1 MKYVKYTDPFLGNGE
16 ITLPEQT
23 FPASSWH
30 FIKGLSGNT
39 SPAAALPFGK
49 YTACGYDGAYPCG
62 SGINDMNCGGPIRKL
77 FDRPHFIGISHLH
90 HDGTGAIGVYY
101 NYALT
106 CPYDGDFPSFQPFPI
121 LREEAE
127 PGYYLAETDSVTA
140 EATVTRSAA
149 LHRYRF
155 KGSGVHRVAVDFAND
170 GLHSDEWGM
179 RGKVTGKVEVLS
191 ETRLR
196 AVMTIQKA
204 EIVFDFEVRGAS
216 LVSLYRGTDTVPGN
230 EVSLDLPSSDTRMG
244 GIFALT
250 GNEAEVRLV
259 ISFAGI
265 PDRSPFE
272 AEPRSFD
279 EARKDA
285 EAEWEEALSKIE
297 IDTEDERE
305 KEIFYSNLYHTLTKP
320 CDYTGEAFFFH
331 DKGRKMVT
339 DLATMWDIY
348 KTQFPLLYTLY
359 PDISE
364 KILSTFAAFGEEY
377 GYYPHC
383 LLASGR
389 LDIENRQARS
399 LAEYTVCDAYY
410 RGIGADYPALVEGAE
425 KDARR
430 TPAFFGPRPLKTTPG
445 FYASHILDMAEAFSC
460 LAPIANELGM
470 TETAERYAEY
480 GKRFSDAFGPDGMMR
495 PDSDY
500 YEGNRYNYS
509 FRPLFDREARIA
521 IAGRE
526 NLIREAE
533 RFFGFLDPADL
544 SSRFEGFN
552 NETDMEAPL
561 FLHELGLR
569 DRMCEV
575 IVSGMD
581 STFTT
586 GRGGV
591 PGNADSGGLN
601 ACYLWNVIG
610 IFPVSGQNRMI
621 VGSPRFPETVLH
633 LKNAD
638 FRIVKTGEG
647 IYPEKAEWNGTL
659 LPDFELPVT
668 EMMKGGT
675 LTVTMKEKRK
685 SL

>member
-1 MKYVKYTDPFLGNGE
+1 MKYTKYADPFLGNGE
-16 ITLPEQT
+16 IALPEPS
-23 FPASSWH
+23 FPASTWH

-39 SPAAALPFGK
+39 TPAASLPFGK
-49 YTACGYDGAYPCG
+49 YTAGGYDGAYPCG
-62 SGINDMNCGGPIRKL
+62 SGINDMNCGGPIRKI

-106 CPYDGDFPSFQPFPI
+106 CPYDGDFPVFQPVPI
-121 LREEAE
+121 LREEAK
-127 PGYYLAETDSVTA
+127 PGYYAAETEILTA

-155 KGSGVHRVAVDFAND
+155 KGSGSHRVAVDFAND
-170 GLHSDEWGM
+170 GLFSEEWGM
-179 RGKVTGKVEVLS
+179 RGKVTGRAEVLS
-191 ETRLR
+191 ANRIR

-204 EIVFDFEVRGAS
+204 EIVFDFEIRGAA
-216 LVSLYRGTDTVPGN
+216 LISLYRGSESVPGN
-230 EVSLDLPSSDTRMG
+230 DVSLDSPSSSVRMG
-244 GIFALT
+244 GIFQLN

-259 ISFAGI
+259 ISFANV
-265 PDRSPFE
+265 PTRSPFE
-272 AEPRSFD
+272 AEPRSFG
-279 EARKDA
+279 EARRDA
-285 EAEWEEALSKIE
+285 EAEWEEALSGIE

-320 CDYTGEAFFFH
+320 CDYTGEAFFFRE
-331 DKGRKMVT
+331 KNRKMVT

-348 KTQFPLLYTLY
+348 KTQLPLLYTLY

-364 KILSTFAAFGEEY
+364 KILATFAAFGEEY

-389 LDIENRQARS
+389 LDIENKQARS
-399 LAEYTVCDAYY
+399 LAEYTFCDAYY
-410 RGIGADYPALVEGAE
+410 RGIKADYPALVAGAE
-425 KDARR
+425 QDARR
-430 TPAFFGPRPLKTTPG
+430 TPAFFGERPLKISPG
-445 FYASHILDMAEAFSC
+445 FFASHILDMAEAFSC
-460 LAPIANELGM
+460 LVPVAEALGM
-470 TETAERYAEY
+470 KETAERYAEY
-480 GKRFSDAFGPDGMMR
+480 GKRFEDAFGHDGMMR

-509 FRPLFDREARIA
+509 FRPLFDRNARIA
-521 IAGRE
+521 LAGRDH
-526 NLIREAE
+526 LIREAE
-533 RFFGFLDPADL
+533 RFFGFRDPDDL
-544 SSRFEGFN
+544 TSRFEGFN

-575 IVSGMD
+575 IVSGINSM
-581 STFTT
+581 FTT

-601 ACYLWNVIG
+601 ACFLWNAIG
-610 IFPVSGQNRMI
+610 LFPVSGQNRMI
-621 VGSPRFPETVLH
+621 IGTPRYAQTVLH

-638 FRIVKTGEG
+638 IRIVKTGGSG
-647 IYPEKAEWNGTL
+647 IYPEKAVWNGKP

-668 EMMKGGT
+668 EMMKGGN
-675 LTVTMKEKRK
+675 LTITMRETR
-685 SL
+685 